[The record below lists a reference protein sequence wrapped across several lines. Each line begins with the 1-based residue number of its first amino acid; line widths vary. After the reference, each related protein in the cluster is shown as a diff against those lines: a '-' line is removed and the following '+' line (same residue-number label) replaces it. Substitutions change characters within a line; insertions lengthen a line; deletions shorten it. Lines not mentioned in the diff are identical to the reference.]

1 MNAEGYVV
9 VVDDD
14 PDDLLLANVALKES
28 GCRLPVRLVASGAE
42 LIHLLTTSHPETGTR
57 TPPPILILLDL
68 RMPGI
73 SGRLVLERLRTDPD
87 LASIPIIALSG
98 TMNREEGN
106 GALSAGA
113 TAYVSKNL
121 SSDAFRQAIRNAI
134 DTCLPGVTFRLHD
147 A

>member
-28 GCRLPVRLVASGAE
+28 GCRLPVRFVASGAE
-42 LIHLLTTSHPETGTR
+42 LIHLLTTEHPETGTR
-57 TPPPILILLDL
+57 TPPPVLILLDL

-73 SGRLVLERLRTDPD
+73 SGRVVLERLRTDPY
-87 LASIPIIALSG
+87 LAGVPIIAVSG
-98 TMNREEGN
+98 TMDRNEGN

-113 TAYVSKNL
+113 RAYVSKNL
-121 SSDAFRQAIRNAI
+121 PTEDFRQAIRNALDI
-134 DTCLPGVTFRLHD
+134 CVPGNTSRRLD